1 MGSQL
6 VLYREAALAVA
17 PAQSPK
23 TPSQMLAS
31 QMLDD
36 WESMTS
42 ARATQKRKAEKEA
55 KAAEKAQKKDEGKH
69 VDRASKEVPSK
80 DEMAGAAE
88 TPNKPRAPRA
98 ATASAEPS
106 SGQKVG
112 RKIGV
117 SLEATRSHWLARN
130 GGVGKGTTKAFKFTS
145 DEEKALAYEKAS
157 AWVAAN
163 AV

>member
-23 TPSQMLAS
+23 TPSQML
-31 QMLDD
+31 DD

-42 ARATQKRKAEKEA
+42 ARATQKPKADKEA
-55 KAAEKAQKKDEGKH
+55 KAAEKALKKEEGKQ
-69 VDRASKEVPSK
+69 VDRASKTVPSG
-80 DEMAGAAE
+80 DEMAGAAA
-88 TPNKPRAPRA
+88 TPTKPRPPSA
-98 ATASAEPS
+98 ATASAQHS

-112 RKIGV
+112 RKTGV
-117 SLEATRSHWLARN
+117 SLEATRSQWLART
-130 GGVGKGTTKAFKFTS
+130 GGAGQGSTKAFKLTN
-145 DEEKALAYEKAS
+145 DEEKALAHEKAK